1 MYLCIF
7 LAVYVFYF
15 PTFLLDVFRS
25 FTVILLCRA
34 KVKKKNVASVL
45 GSVCVADELDRH
57 VLIFHDGLGTL
68 AQAGGRAGRQLTLGC
83 SGALNLICQVG

>member
-1 MYLCIF
+1 M
-7 LAVYVFYF
+7 
-15 PTFLLDVFRS
+15 
-25 FTVILLCRA
+25 LLCRV
-34 KVKKKNVASVL
+34 KVKKKKLASVL

-68 AQAGGRAGRQLTLGC
+68 ARAGGQLALSC